1 MSQQPEQTTLPF
13 APNPASEPGSAPL
26 RVPENLKN
34 ESVVGRTTQR
44 IPRWLVRAEL
54 YLRVL
59 LRVYFGLAVCYL
71 PWSGQVLV
79 YLPWSHVLWD
89 QNPLFSHYPLLGQ
102 YAALGAV
109 RGVVSGLGL
118 LNLWFAFQD
127 VIRHWDD

>member
-1 MSQQPEQTTLPF
+1 MAQQPEQKTLPF
-13 APNPASEPGSAPL
+13 ATNPAPEPGSAPRHVL
-26 RVPENLKN
+26 EFPKN
-34 ESVVGRTTQR
+34 ERSAEHPAQR

-59 LRVYFGLAVCYL
+59 LRVYFGLALLYVPWSGQMLTYL
-71 PWSGQVLV
+71 PWSR
-79 YLPWSHVLWD
+79 VLWD
-89 QNPLFSHYPLLGQ
+89 QNPLFLHYPTLGH
-102 YAALGAV
+102 YAAMGAV

>member
-1 MSQQPEQTTLPF
+1 MSQLPEQKTLPF
-13 APNPASEPGSAPL
+13 ATNPASEPGSEPR
-26 RVPENLKN
+26 RVLEFHKN
-34 ESVVGRTTQR
+34 ERAVGRTTQR

-59 LRVYFGLAVCYL
+59 LRVYFGLAVIYA
-71 PWSGQVLV
+71 PWSGQVLT
-79 YLPWSHVLWD
+79 YLPWSHILWD
-89 QNPLFSHYPLLGQ
+89 QNPLFLHFPLLGH
-102 YAALGAV
+102 YTAMGTV

>member
-1 MSQQPEQTTLPF
+1 MRM
-13 APNPASEPGSAPL
+13 A
-26 RVPENLKN
+26 
-34 ESVVGRTTQR
+34 GRTTQR

-59 LRVYFGLAVCYL
+59 LRVYFGLAILYV
-71 PWSGQVLV
+71 PWSGQVLT
-79 YLPWSHVLWD
+79 YLPWSRILWD
-89 QNPLFSHYPLLGQ
+89 QNPLFLHYPPLGQ
-102 YAALGAV
+102 FAAMGAV

>member
-13 APNPASEPGSAPL
+13 APNPASEPGSVTGLAPESQ
-26 RVPENLKN
+26 RQNNSTGQQPE
-34 ESVVGRTTQR
+34 R

-59 LRVYFGLAVCYL
+59 LRAYFGLAVIYA
-71 PWSGQVLV
+71 PWSGQVLT
-79 YLPWSHVLWD
+79 YLPWSHILWD
-89 QNPLFSHYPLLGQ
+89 QNPLFLHFPLLGH
-102 YAALGAV
+102 YTAMGTV